1 MKIKKIKINTIAVA
15 SLMCALFYVLS
26 SCGVN
31 QDFVVAEHDADKFF
45 KRGGDVVTF
54 DELKSGS
61 KLYIQKCG
69 NCHNLIVPSKYTA
82 AEWEKT
88 YLPREFE
95 KAKVEDAAEKKNI
108 SYFLYAKAKPAE
120 KVTK

>member
-1 MKIKKIKINTIAVA
+1 MRITLPKINTIYVA
-15 SLMCALFYVLS
+15 SSLCFLFYVLT

-31 QDFVVAEHDADKFF
+31 QDFVVAEADADKFF

-54 DELKSGS
+54 DELKKGS

-69 NCHNLIVPSKYTA
+69 NCHNLILPSKYTQ

-88 YLPREFE
+88 YLTREFD
-95 KAKVEDAAEKKNI
+95 KAKVEDKEEKKQI
-108 SYFLYAKAKPAE
+108 SYFIFAKCKP
-120 KVTK
+120 K